1 MRKPTLYQ
9 SIKAKR
15 RTQSLVI
22 GVTWYTPETWAA
34 VKATAVDPDC
44 FEESF
49 EKWKAMA
56 VLARRNF
63 QRSGVLALE
72 YQIVPEDFFAWCAKN
87 GQENNST
94 ARGEYVSERLS
105 ASKAWMIP
113 MTVPNRPTK
122 GALLPTV
129 PRYAR

>member
-1 MRKPTLYQ
+1 MRKPTRYQ
-9 SIKAKR
+9 SINAER
-15 RTQSLVI
+15 RTQSLAI
-22 GVTWYTPETWAA
+22 GVTWYPPETWTE

-72 YQIVPEDFFAWCAKN
+72 
-87 GQENNST
+87 
-94 ARGEYVSERLS
+94 
-105 ASKAWMIP
+105 
-113 MTVPNRPTK
+113 
-122 GALLPTV
+122 
-129 PRYAR
+129 